1 MRPWVHLLPAPY
13 QALRTP
19 EKHIHRP
26 NMARAAQVVADMN
39 LDGEW
44 AVTCHGWAKM
54 LNVLGD
60 HKVIQG
66 GQGFNRAVGIE
77 GAYFYTAPATGNRY
91 ILDYNHPRNH
101 EFFKD
106 VVGIVELL
114 PDGTAR
120 GVLYKAE
127 RRRFEF
133 TLTRVK

>member
-1 MRPWVHLLPAPY
+1 
-13 QALRTP
+13 
-19 EKHIHRP
+19 
-26 NMARAAQVVADMN
+26 MARAAQVVADMN

-106 VVGIVELL
+106 VVDIVELL